1 MCTRSLSL
9 SWGHEYRR
17 AGNFRVKN
25 ILCVNFM
32 ALNFRKAD
40 RSSFAAA
47 IAREGMDCDSDP
59 FGSGSP
65 SLGTRYFSRAMAV
78 LENTC
83 EMCLP

>member
-1 MCTRSLSL
+1 
-9 SWGHEYRR
+9 
-17 AGNFRVKN
+17 
-25 ILCVNFM
+25 M
-32 ALNFRKAD
+32 ALNFRKTD
-40 RSSFAAA
+40 RSSFAAV

>member
-1 MCTRSLSL
+1 
-9 SWGHEYRR
+9 
-17 AGNFRVKN
+17 
-25 ILCVNFM
+25 M

-40 RSSFAAA
+40 RSSF
-47 IAREGMDCDSDP
+47 AREGMDCDSDP

-83 EMCLP
+83 EMCLPSENDPIIRC

>member
-1 MCTRSLSL
+1 
-9 SWGHEYRR
+9 
-17 AGNFRVKN
+17 
-25 ILCVNFM
+25 M

-40 RSSFAAA
+40 RSSSAAA

-83 EMCLP
+83 EMCLPQENDLVIRC

>member
-1 MCTRSLSL
+1 
-9 SWGHEYRR
+9 
-17 AGNFRVKN
+17 
-25 ILCVNFM
+25 M

-65 SLGTRYFSRAMAV
+65 SLGTRYLSRAMAVTLAV

>member
-1 MCTRSLSL
+1 
-9 SWGHEYRR
+9 
-17 AGNFRVKN
+17 
-25 ILCVNFM
+25 M

-59 FGSGSP
+59 FGSVSP